1 MNYCKKHETNQVMN
15 VTRNIFISEL
25 SLQYVSLLS
34 EYMLF
39 SGDYYI
45 FITNLF
51 YCYHCFIDSI

>member
-1 MNYCKKHETNQVMN
+1 VN

-25 SLQYVSLLS
+25 SLQYISLLS

-45 FITNLF
+45 LITNLF
-51 YCYHCFIDSI
+51 YCYHCFIDFIWFGKNQL